1 MPTPPELPNL
11 PGPPWERPARPPALV
26 PGVGIPAPSRSTDAF
41 NGLLARRIVFL
52 RAPLDEQEA
61 SALAAELMT
70 LDAVADEPVT
80 LLVNS
85 PGGPL
90 PEAFTVIDV
99 MRSMRAPVTT
109 VALGQALG
117 TAAAVLVLGT
127 GGREAVPN
135 ATISLR
141 LDAHTKLTGSA
152 VQLQRQADHLA
163 ALRDRL
169 AELLADAS
177 ALPLELVRD
186 DLDHGRPFDVQEALA
201 SRLIDR
207 TRAGRRP

>member
-1 MPTPPELPNL
+1 MPPELPHL
-11 PGPPWERPARPPALV
+11 PGPPWERPSRPPALV
-26 PGVGIPAPSRSTDAF
+26 PGVGVPATSRRGASVAF
-41 NGLLARRIVFL
+41 DGLLARRILFL
-52 RAPLDEQEA
+52 RAPLDEQES

-70 LDAVADEPVT
+70 LDGVSDAPVT

-85 PGGPL
+85 AGGAL

-117 TAAAVLVLGT
+117 TAAAVVALGT

-141 LDAHTKLTGSA
+141 VEAQTTLTGSA
-152 VQLQRQADHLA
+152 VRIQREAEHLA

-177 ALPLELVRD
+177 ALPLEMIRD
-186 DLDHGRPFDVQEALA
+186 DLDHGRPLDVQEALA

-207 TRAGRRP
+207 VRARGRP